1 MANGFM
7 VINSRFKPFSY
18 EEMLKPIA
26 AYTDEYNAQEATY
39 GELANNAAQWER
51 LKDSQLDQ
59 DTYNQYREYANA
71 VQGAADA
78 LATEGLKPG
87 SRKALQNIKRQ
98 YVEQI
103 VPIEQAYQKRSE
115 LSKMQKEMIAR
126 DPTLLIERGADQ
138 IALRELIANPELSP
152 ATYSGA
158 YLEKSAAQAASALS
172 KQMRDDP
179 RTWKSILGEQYYET
193 RMRSGYTAKEIQD
206 ALNGGGPP
214 ELRQVVSQVV
224 QPISGWSNEEAKRQA
239 LNYAA
244 RGLWNAIGED
254 KYQNLQNQG
263 YLDPLARARLRK
275 LGEQPTGNQSA
286 RPPVFAGPLRER
298 DVVGGDKRVINYMS
312 RGKLPEEIAKAQDNI
327 SLYEEQM
334 RQLKEKNPGLEKYI
348 RYANSVGAGSSMSQ
362 FLGYAGVGAASLQNT
377 SKSGAPKRAEGY
389 GKYRE
394 LENKLRKAQETISD
408 WENSQS
414 RVHSELAREYSSLSN
429 DPEEAAAYGALVEG
443 AYSAYAEPWV
453 AINVSANTKS
463 NILGHAGMENILKV
477 KPNGK
482 EKSISTA
489 DFEKISKSGEFSLT
503 ENGIML
509 STPDGERFRL
519 KDGGDRANNLGKT
532 AKRASAF
539 IKSWKQ
545 VPFKEIHNIKES
557 DLIPISN
564 TLFGANIRYNGVPA
578 KAIYE
583 NTSQGMQMV
592 NLIPITNL
600 RRGEAETEIFR
611 QLVESNALPL
621 VSQNSDIKS
630 PSGTDNDMASVG
642 YTTSTIDDS
651 YYGYGE

>member
-59 DTYNQYREYANA
+59 DVYNQYREYANA

-263 YLDPLARARLRK
+263 YLDPLSRARLRK

-312 RGKLPEEIAKAQDNI
+312 RGELPEEIAKAQDNI

-519 KDGGDRANNLGKT
+519 KDGGDRANNLGKA